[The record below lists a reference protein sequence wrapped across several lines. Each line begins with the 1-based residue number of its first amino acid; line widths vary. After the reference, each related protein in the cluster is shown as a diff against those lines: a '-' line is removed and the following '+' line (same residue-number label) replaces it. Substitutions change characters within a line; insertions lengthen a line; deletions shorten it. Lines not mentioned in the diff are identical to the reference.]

1 MLNRE
6 TLTGV
11 VEVLQIKRAG
21 NQQQPWDPQVPV
33 VTSCLEARESLALPK
48 IVTNL
53 FQQATSQAGEEPKTL

>member
-21 NQQQPWDPQVPV
+21 NQQQPWDLQVPV
-33 VTSCLEARESLALPK
+33 VTLSLEARESQALPK
-48 IVTNL
+48 IGMSL
-53 FQQATSQAGEEPKTL
+53 FQQATSQAGEELKTL

>member
-21 NQQQPWDPQVPV
+21 NQQPPWDLQAPV
-33 VTSCLEARESLALPK
+33 VTLSLEARESRALPK
-48 IVTNL
+48 IGTNL
-53 FQQATSQAGEEPKTL
+53 FQQATSQAGEELITL

>member
-21 NQQQPWDPQVPV
+21 NQQPPWDLQVLV
-33 VTSCLEARESLALPK
+33 VTLSLEARESQVLPR
-48 IVTNL
+48 IETSL
-53 FQQATSQAGEEPKTL
+53 FQQATSQAGEEVITL

>member
-33 VTSCLEARESLALPK
+33 VTSSLEAKESQVLPK
-48 IVTNL
+48 IVTSL
-53 FQQATSQAGEEPKTL
+53 FQRATSQVGEELKTL

>member
-11 VEVLQIKRAG
+11 VEVLQIKRVG

-33 VTSCLEARESLALPK
+33 VTSSLEARESQVLPR
-48 IVTNL
+48 IETIL
-53 FQQATSQAGEEPKTL
+53 FQQATSQAGEEVITL